1 MKDDIILKIEN
12 LSKQYR
18 LGTVGTGTLGHDI
31 NRAWAKMRGKE
42 DPYQKIGAV
51 NDRSTAAS
59 SDYVWALKDI
69 NFEVKR
75 GEIVGIIG
83 KNGAGKSTLLKILS
97 RVTSPTTGSI
107 KVGGRMASLLEV
119 GTGMH
124 PELTGR
130 ENIYLNGAILGM
142 TKAEIASKIDE
153 IIEFSGCQMYIDT
166 PVKRYSS
173 GMGVRLGFAVAA
185 FLEPDILVVDE
196 VLAVGDAEFQKK
208 AIGKMQD
215 ISSSGGRTV
224 LFVSHNM
231 DSVQSLCTRVIHIMN
246 GCIVNSGS
254 TKKIISE
261 YLNAGL
267 THHRVLEGISERKGN
282 AQLLMKT
289 IDLFALDESMPK
301 TVFSLGERLKLILTV
316 AKSSSNI
323 PIESIKII
331 LGIYNENGEGII
343 RIDKNMSILTKPDL
357 NNHSDTLIFECKILD
372 PLNIVPGNYSINIAI
387 FKNQQLADYLSG
399 KILFS
404 IINENYLGNGKL
416 PEDLGLA
423 KIVCRS
429 KWSIQK
435 IA

>member
-1 MKDDIILKIEN
+1 MSDDIILKVTN

-18 LGTVGTGTLGHDI
+18 LGTVGTGTLSHDL
-31 NRAWAKMRGKE
+31 NRAWHKLRGKE
-42 DPYQKIGAV
+42 DPYLKIGAV
-51 NDRSTAAS
+51 NDRGAKAT
-59 SDYVWALKDI
+59 SDYVWALQDI

-75 GEIVGIIG
+75 GEILGIIG

-153 IIEFSGCQMYIDT
+153 IVAFSGCEMYIDT

-215 ISSSGGRTV
+215 ISSQGGRTV

-231 DSVQSLCTRVIHIMN
+231 AAVKELCTSGILLEN
-246 GCIVNSGS
+246 GLVTFVGTSENTINKYLNTSQFFSELTPVKKYNNVVRTGSGVVQIEKVSFFTDGKLKIPQTGASVEIKVKLVNSNNYKDNDIQLDLRIDDLSGQRLLWLS
-254 TKKIISE
+254 NSLFIATRKTCNEIIFKFDNFPLNLGNYEVTTCLHCEHILADWVVNAFQFTVDVGYFYPVKKKIDARQSKI
-261 YLNAGL
+261 
-267 THHRVLEGISERKGN
+267 
-282 AQLLMKT
+282 M
-289 IDLFALDESMPK
+289 
-301 TVFSLGERLKLILTV
+301 GEFNV
-316 AKSSSNI
+316 
-323 PIESIKII
+323 E
-331 LGIYNENGEGII
+331 
-343 RIDKNMSILTKPDL
+343 
-357 NNHSDTLIFECKILD
+357 
-372 PLNIVPGNYSINIAI
+372 IN
-387 FKNQQLADYLSG
+387 D
-399 KILFS
+399 
-404 IINENYLGNGKL
+404 
-416 PEDLGLA
+416 
-423 KIVCRS
+423 
-429 KWSIQK
+429 
-435 IA
+435 